1 MALSIENRIVK
12 LQALLLTALRS
23 LLMHRLRSVLTVL
36 GLVFGVASV
45 IVMLAI
51 AQGASAEAQR
61 QIESLGV
68 LNVIAR
74 SNQPLKK
81 QQDDEDQIQQIN
93 EYGLTYEDLRRVK
106 ATIPSASLV
115 TAMRSY
121 PQKVR
126 HYRYSLD
133 SPILGIEPNYA
144 MLNHTTIASGRFIEA
159 NDIKYARNVCVLG
172 ADVARELFRHENAV
186 GKSIQIADLHY
197 FKVIGVAAWQTPS
210 AGIGTSLASQDYNKH
225 VYVPITTDRSRFGE
239 VLFKQESGQF
249 TAEKL
254 ELSQI
259 TVQCDRIEHVQAT
272 ADNLKS
278 LLAKFHPR
286 EDFVVVTPL
295 DLLEQSR
302 KTQQIFSYVLG
313 SVAAISLLVGGIGI
327 MNIMLATVSERQQEI
342 GIRRAL
348 GANRSDIIFQFL
360 VETLVLSCLGAG
372 IGVVLGIG
380 VPAWVS
386 WASEIP
392 TQVTWWSPAVAT
404 AVALVTGIAF
414 GIYPARQAAM
424 LDPIE
429 ALRRV

>member
-1 MALSIENRIVK
+1 MLALENRWAK
-12 LQALLLTALRS
+12 TRSLFLTALRS

-51 AQGASAEAQR
+51 AQGASDEAQR

-74 SNQPLKK
+74 SNKPLE
-81 QQDDEDQIQQIN
+81 QQSDERPQLEQIN
-93 EYGLTYEDLRRVK
+93 EYGLTYDDLRRIK
-106 ATIPSASLV
+106 KTISSAAFV

-126 HYRYSLD
+126 RGRYSID
-133 SPILGIEPNYA
+133 SPVLGVEPNYA
-144 MLNHTTIASGRFIEA
+144 SMNHMELASGRFIED
-159 NDIKYARNVCVLG
+159 NDIRFVRNVCVLG
-172 ADVARELFRHENAV
+172 ADLARELFRHENAV
-186 GKSIQIADLHY
+186 GKSVLVAESHF
-197 FKVIGVAAWQTPS
+197 FKVVGVAKWQTPS
-210 AGIGTSLASQDYNKH
+210 AGIGSSLAAQDYNKH
-225 VYVPITTDRSRFGE
+225 LYIPITTDRSRFGE
-239 VLFKQESGQF
+239 ILIKQDAGQF
-249 TAEKL
+249 SVEKL

-259 TVQCDRIEHVQAT
+259 TVQCDRIESVQAT
-272 ADNLKS
+272 AKNLEG
-278 LLAKFHPR
+278 LLATFHPQK
-286 EDFVVVTPL
+286 DFVVVTPL
-295 DLLEQSR
+295 DLLEQSK

-348 GANRSDIIFQFL
+348 GANRADIVFQFL
-360 VETLVLSCLGAG
+360 IETLVLSLLGAG
-372 IGVVLGIG
+372 IGVALGLG

-386 WASEIP
+386 WISEVP
-392 TQVTWWSPAVAT
+392 TKVTWWTPVVAT
-404 AVALVTGIAF
+404 VVALFTGIAF